1 MVSKVAVIALVAIV
15 ACPIL
20 LGYALNLSEVTETGY
35 KLSDDTLNVT
45 PLLQDGYDYS
55 YAAANITDLNS
66 RFYQAGSPTTPDYTV
81 STTKSAIQ
89 VSKNTLAAG
98 AVPIYTD
105 NPKANALYY
114 NTIFNYNPAVG
125 YVTLNITFDDNTTGS
140 VIGLHSVYWDLDNA
154 VLYITKYNYSG
165 GIWSDATV
173 FGIFSNI
180 KTISYSKTSG
190 YNGTGEQFIYWDFG
204 PPSTYVNMA
213 AGYVLNKY
221 ANAIAAG
228 TTEVDLPWHTN
239 NLLVSFDLNS
249 ITASSYSFKMKTGD
263 AYHPLYYMFEKTTV
277 SSVVH
282 WKVKLSSTEN
292 GTYNELTE
300 LYYDPSKSSN
310 TYQVF
315 MDLNKT
321 SFRYVGS
328 WPTLIGEANSYW
340 EYEHNHNSSLDE
352 VFLTLIGVTPKMRID
367 AADYR
372 AFQYPVIENETY
384 APSQFRSNPATT
396 INNPIIYGTSIS
408 FGGNTYTVSKGNI
421 TLGSHQIPVKGL
433 VLSSVPVA
441 GGYENRIG
449 NTVVSTT
456 ANPSTITFNGKWSAD
471 ITTVSMESYTYTRT
485 DWTPGE
491 FGWDGIDQNFL
502 MVGLLTSL
510 GAFIALGIYIRRT
523 KANLWPLL
531 LVCGGAAM
539 LFFCML

>member
-35 KLSDDTLNVT
+35 KMSDDTLNVT
-45 PLLQDGYDYS
+45 PLLQDGYDYN
-55 YAAANITDLNS
+55 YAESNIVDLNT
-66 RFYQAGSPTTPDYTV
+66 RFNESGSPTTPDFKVT
-81 STTKSAIQ
+81 TTKSSIQ

-98 AVPIYTD
+98 TVPIYTD

-125 YVTLNITFDDNTTGS
+125 YVTLNITFDDNTTGN

-165 GIWSDATV
+165 GSWHDADV
-173 FGIFSNI
+173 FAMFNNV
-180 KTISYSKTSG
+180 KNISYSKTSG

-204 PPSTYVNMA
+204 PPSTYVDIA

-221 ANAIAAG
+221 GGGLNG
-228 TTEVDLPWHTN
+228 STTQVDLAWHSN
-239 NLLVSFDLNS
+239 NVLVTIDLS
-249 ITASSYSFKMKTGD
+249 TITSSSYSFIMNQFK
-263 AYHPLYYMFEKTTV
+263 FVKTTDG
-277 SSVVH
+277 SGAH
-282 WKVKLSSTEN
+282 WKVQIHN
-292 GTYNELTE
+292 GGVYQDLTD
-300 LYYDPSKSSN
+300 LYYDSSKTSN
-310 TYQVF
+310 TYQILL
-315 MDLNKT
+315 DLDSV

-328 WPTLIGEANSYW
+328 WPTLIGFANQYW
-340 EYEHNHNSSLDE
+340 EYEYTRPSPVSE
-352 VFLTLIGVTPKMRID
+352 VTLLFTGITPKMRLD
-367 AADYR
+367 HAEYR
-372 AFQYPVIENETY
+372 AFQYPLIEDETY
-384 APSQFRSNPATT
+384 TPSQFRSNPATT
-396 INNPIIYGTSIS
+396 IGNPTIYGTSIT

-456 ANPSTITFNGKWSAD
+456 ANPSTITFTGKWSAD
-471 ITTVSMESYTYTRT
+471 ITTVSMESYTYTKT
-485 DWTPGE
+485 EWTPGE

-523 KANLWPLL
+523 KAALWPLL
-531 LVCGGAAM
+531 LVCGGAAI